1 MADEWHISA
10 ELFRRFLDNRVA
22 PAERRQV
29 VRHLLGD
36 CTRCT
41 ALVARIA
48 DEGAYWFPSQAAAD
62 SEAQDFGPTFRAA
75 ARFADRAAR
84 RLAVERLLGW
94 GQWSAL
100 APLLPEE
107 RLAVVLAHR
116 KYRHWGLYRAL
127 LDAARALS
135 FRDAREAVNV
145 VRLALDVAE
154 LLDAA
159 AAGGPAAAAD
169 LRAHGYA
176 ALANA
181 RRLASDL
188 EGARVALNEAWRFN
202 EEGTGDPLE
211 KAQLISFD
219 ASWMRMMGHFETAE
233 AALGEALEI
242 YKVAGD
248 AHMQGRTL
256 LQMGDVI
263 GYADPEKGIV
273 HLRAAL
279 ELINPARELRLE
291 LCAQHDLVHYLAL
304 AGRPQE
310 ALAVLDHALPLY
322 DQFPDSWT
330 QLRLHWVQARIAR
343 GLNHLPEAVAIFRR
357 LWEEFHARTLCY
369 DLVMVSLDLAEALAA
384 SREIASAARLVSEVH
399 PVLAEWRLDRHIVDA
414 WRVLQQA
421 LDEGRTTREIV
432 RLFSRLS
439 IYYRRHWHNPAEFSA
454 D

>member
-1 MADEWHISA
+1 MSDEWHISA
-10 ELFRRFLDNRVA
+10 ELFRRFLDNRVG

-36 CTRCT
+36 CVRCT
-41 ALVARIA
+41 GLVARIA
-48 DEGAYWFPSQAAAD
+48 DESGYWFPRRREA
-62 SEAQDFGPTFRAA
+62 EAQDFAATFRAA

-107 RLAVVLAHR
+107 RLAVVMAHR
-116 KYRHWGLYRAL
+116 EYRHWGLFTAL
-127 LDAARALS
+127 LDAGRWYS
-135 FRDAREAVNV
+135 FRDPREAVDV

-159 AAGGPAAAAD
+159 AAGGAAAAAD
-169 LRAHGYA
+169 LRAQGQA

-188 EGARVALNEAWRFN
+188 EGARAALNEAWRLN

-219 ASWMRMMGHFETAE
+219 ASWTRTMGHFETAE
-233 AALGEALEI
+233 AILGEALQI
-242 YKVAGD
+242 YRAAGD

-256 LQMGDVI
+256 LQMGDAI
-263 GYADPEKGIV
+263 GYVDPEKGITHV
-273 HLRAAL
+273 RAAL
-279 ELINPARELRLE
+279 ELINPAREPRLE
-291 LCAQHDLVHYLAL
+291 LCAQHDLVHFLTD

-310 ALAVLDHALPLY
+310 ALAVLDRALPLY
-322 DQFPDSWT
+322 GQFPDSWT

-357 LWEEFHARTLCY
+357 LWEEFHARLLHC
-369 DLVMVSLDLAEALAA
+369 DLVMVSIDLAEALAA
-384 SREIASAARLVSEVH
+384 SRQIASAARLVSEVH
-399 PVLAEWRLDRHIVDA
+399 PVLAEWRLDRNIVAA
-414 WRVLQQA
+414 WLVLQQA
-421 LDEGRTTREIV
+421 LEEGRTTREIF
-432 RLFSRLS
+432 RLFSRLA